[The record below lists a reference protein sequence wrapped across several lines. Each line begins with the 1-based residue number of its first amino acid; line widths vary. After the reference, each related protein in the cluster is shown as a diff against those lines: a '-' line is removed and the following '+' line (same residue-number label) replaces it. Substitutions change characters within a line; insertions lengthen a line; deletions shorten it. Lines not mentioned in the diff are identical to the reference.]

1 MLQPISLTPLSAHY
15 HAEALQGVYTQTP
28 SYWHMY
34 NLPSA
39 VPKQAAMDLA
49 EVDEAPDR
57 TMLGILQ
64 RVERTNPD
72 AGAQMVGLVDFR
84 LNWPEKNVAYLGMIM
99 VAEPFQRQGIGRRAW
114 RMWMQWLLKSTD
126 VTTVRL
132 GVEQFN
138 PSAMQFFQHIGFG
151 LTGDANRIQTGDK
164 FVRLLYME
172 NDISSER
179 STRQPEGS

>member
-1 MLQPISLTPLSAHY
+1 MSQPISLTPLSLHY
-15 HAEALQGVYTQTP
+15 HVDALQGVYAQTP

-39 VPKQAAMDLA
+39 VPEQAANDLA
-49 EVDEAPDR
+49 EVDKTPDR
-57 TMLGILQ
+57 TMLGIAQ
-64 RVERTNPD
+64 RIERTNPD
-72 AGAQMVGLVDFR
+72 AGAQMVGVLDFR
-84 LNWPEKNVAYLGMIM
+84 LNWPDENVAYLGMVM
-99 VAEPFQRQGIGRRAW
+99 VAEPAQRQGIGRRAW
-114 RMWMQWLLKSTD
+114 RMWMQWLRKSTD

-138 PSAMQFFQHIGFG
+138 PAAMQFFQHIGFG

-172 NDISSER
+172 NDITSE
-179 STRQPEGS
+179 